1 MNTNDSEMKCHS
13 LEKTLRKEYEKAII
27 GVKVTALIYG
37 LLAIFVFAY
46 TSYVYVKIREL
57 ATPANVAA
65 LAGDYAKEKIPVL
78 KQHLVAQVNANA
90 ADWANQLADYAHK
103 ELIPQLGDT
112 AKQQLNNLA
121 DMLMQE
127 IKTKHLPALKDYLK
141 KNVDEAL
148 SHAEI
153 VSDDKIA
160 KAYAVL
166 LVEELDGEV
175 DKIMDNKIYQ
185 QIENLKNEVETLI
198 HKPKAKLTKKED
210 AEKRVL
216 MYWSYLANHKDM
228 GESLF
233 ASKMQAVSDAFN
245 YVAKTFFE
253 APAVSDS
260 TAILKEENKAFIET
274 LTKEVGTVLP
284 AVLKEVNDEE

>member
-1 MNTNDSEMKCHS
+1 MNTNDSEMKCNS
-13 LEKTLRKEYEKAII
+13 LEKTLRKEYEKTII
-27 GVKVTALIYG
+27 SVKVTALIYG

-46 TSYVYVKIREL
+46 TSYVYVKIKEL

-90 ADWANQLADYAHK
+90 ADWANQLASCAHK
-103 ELIPQLGDT
+103 LIPQLGDA

-253 APAVSDS
+253 APAVSGS
-260 TAILKEENKAFIET
+260 TAMLKEENKAFIET
-274 LTKEVGTVLP
+274 LAKEVGTVLP
-284 AVLKEVNDEE
+284 AVLQEDNDEE